1 MSARADAIVIGGS
14 IGGLVAAAYL
24 HQAGLSVTVLEARDE
39 LGGAARGAQ
48 LFHALDP
55 RAVREL
61 GLTRRGLKLAARDL
75 PLMGLRQDGRHLVLS
90 RDPHAAA
97 RAIAAYS
104 AADAQAYKHFH
115 AELFALARALRPF
128 WWEDAPAPLPK
139 DRHLLARLEATSAH
153 AWLGAWFE
161 TEALKATLACDA
173 PFPDTPGSA
182 LALVWRAAQEMGGLQ
197 GAVALV
203 QGGGAAL
210 AGHLVSDGVELRT
223 KARVAKLL
231 LAGNEAA
238 GVELDSGEQVF
249 ARRILSSLSR
259 REMLLS
265 LAPTAS
271 AGIAETL
278 RLLRAAP
285 TVQETVF
292 VFTLNAAPSFP
303 RADARFVV
311 GEGEPALEAVVT
323 PSPSPGQHLL
333 TVTARGAPT
342 DEAVTAQLERAAPQ
356 LKSRIVGT
364 ERRTRD
370 LLVPR
375 LMESASDRITTP
387 IAGLILCGR
396 DAEPMPAISG
406 RAGRLAA
413 VIAAREKRA

>member
-1 MSARADAIVIGGS
+1 MSARADVIVIGGS

-24 HQAGLSVTVLEARDE
+24 RQAGLSVTLLEAQAE
-39 LGGAARGAQ
+39 LGGAARQAQ

-55 RAVREL
+55 RVVREL
-61 GLTRRGLKLAARDL
+61 GLARRGLKLAARDL
-75 PLMGLRQDGRHLVLS
+75 PLVGLRQDGRHLVLP

-104 AADAQAYKHFH
+104 AADAQAYGHFH

-128 WWEDAPAPLPK
+128 WWEDAAMPPPK

-173 PFPDTPGSA
+173 PFPDMPGSA
-182 LALVWRAAQEMGGLQ
+182 LALVWRAAQETSGLQ
-197 GAVALV
+197 GATALV

-210 AGHLVSDGVELRT
+210 AGHLVTDGVELRT
-223 KARVAKLL
+223 KARVARLL
-231 LAGNEAA
+231 LADDEAA

-249 ARRILSSLSR
+249 ARRILSCLSR
-259 REMLLS
+259 RETLLT

-285 TVQETVF
+285 AAQETAF
-292 VFTLNAAPSFP
+292 VFTLNAAPDFP
-303 RADARFVV
+303 RPDARFVI

-323 PSPSPGQHLL
+323 PSSSPGQHLL

-342 DEAVTAQLERAAPQ
+342 DDAVIARLERVAPR
-356 LKSRIVGT
+356 LGSRIVGT
-364 ERRTRD
+364 ERRTRNM
-370 LLVPR
+370 LVPR
-375 LMESASDRITTP
+375 LMESAADRIATP
-387 IAGLILCGR
+387 IAGLTLCGR
-396 DAEPMPAISG
+396 DAEPMDAISG

-413 VIAAREKRA
+413 FIAAREKRA